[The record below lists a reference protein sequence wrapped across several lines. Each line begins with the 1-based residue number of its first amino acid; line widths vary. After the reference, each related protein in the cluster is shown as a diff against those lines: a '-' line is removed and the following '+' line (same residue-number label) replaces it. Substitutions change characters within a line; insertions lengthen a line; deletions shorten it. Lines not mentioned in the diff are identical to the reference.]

1 MAKRTL
7 RDLDLAGK
15 VVLMRVDFNV
25 PLDETLRVTD
35 DTRIRAAL
43 PSIQYV
49 IEHRGRLVLAS
60 HLGRPKGQ
68 VVDAMR
74 LAPAGKR
81 LAEILGKD
89 VKCLGDCIGPDVESA
104 AAAMGDGDVLLLE
117 NVRFHAGEE
126 KNDPDFAKA
135 LAAGKDLYVNDA
147 FGTSHRAHASTEG
160 VAHLL
165 PSALGF
171 LMEKEVTYLSKALQS
186 PEHPYLAILGGAKV
200 SDKIPVITSL
210 LDKVDALAIGGAMA
224 YTFLAA
230 RGVAVGKSRVEQ
242 DLVATSRDL
251 LAKAKD
257 KGVELLLP
265 VDHVSADDFKADAAS
280 RIEKTSISDGWM
292 GLDIGPETIALYTA
306 KVAGAKMIVWNGP
319 MGVFE
324 MLPFAE
330 GTRALA
336 KAVAAA
342 DATTIVGGGDS
353 VAAVNQF
360 GLADRI
366 THVSTGGGASLE
378 FLEGKTLPGIAAI
391 ADK

>member
-7 RDLDLAGK
+7 GDLDVAGK

-25 PLDETLRVTD
+25 PLDDAGGVKD

-43 PSIQYV
+43 PSIQHV
-49 IEHRGRLVLAS
+49 VTGGGRLVLAS
-60 HLGRPKGQ
+60 HLGRPKGK

-74 LAPAGKR
+74 LAPVGKR
-81 LAEILGKD
+81 LAEILGAD
-89 VKCLGDCIGPDVESA
+89 VKCLGDCIGPRVEA
-104 AAAMGDGDVLLLE
+104 ALAAMRDGDVVLME
-117 NVRFHAGEE
+117 NVRFHGEEE

-135 LAAGKDLYVNDA
+135 LAAGKDFYVNDA

-171 LMEKEVTYLSKALQS
+171 LMEKEVTYLSRALQH

-200 SDKIPVITSL
+200 CDKIPVITSL
-210 LDKVDALAIGGAMA
+210 LQKVDALAIGGAMA

-230 RGVAVGKSRVEQ
+230 KHVDVGKSRVEK
-242 DLVATSRDL
+242 DLLDTSRDL
-251 LAKAKD
+251 LTTAEHR
-257 KGVELLLP
+257 GVQMLLP
-265 VDHVSADDFKADAAS
+265 VDHVSADKFEADAAR
-280 RIEKTSISDGWM
+280 RIEKVSISDGWM
-292 GLDIGPETIALYTA
+292 GLDIGPETIDIYTA
-306 KVAGAKMIVWNGP
+306 KVAEARMIVWNGP

-324 MLPFAE
+324 MAPFAE

-336 KAVAAA
+336 QAVAAA

-353 VAAVNQF
+353 VAAIKEF
-360 GLADRI
+360 DLAGDI

-378 FLEGKTLPGIAAI
+378 FLEGKVLPGIAAI
-391 ADK
+391 ADE

>member
-1 MAKRTL
+1 VAKRTL
-7 RDLDLAGK
+7 HDLEVSGK

-25 PLDETLRVTD
+25 PLDDAGGVKD

-43 PSIQYV
+43 PSIRYLL
-49 IEHRGRLVLAS
+49 ENGARLALAS
-60 HLGRPKGQ
+60 HLGRPKGK

-81 LAEILGKD
+81 LGDILGAD
-89 VKCLGDCIGPDVESA
+89 VKCLDDCTGPDAEA
-104 AAAMGDGDVLLLE
+104 ALAAMADGDVVLLE
-117 NVRFHAGEE
+117 NVRFHVGEE
-126 KNDPDFAKA
+126 KNDPGFAKG

-171 LMEKEVTYLSKALQS
+171 LMEKEVAYLSKALQS
-186 PEHPYLAILGGAKV
+186 PERPYLAILGGAKV
-200 SDKIPVITSL
+200 SDKIPVIANL
-210 LDKVDALAIGGAMA
+210 IEKVDALAIGGAMA

-230 RGVAVGKSRVEQ
+230 KGIAVGKSRVED
-242 DLVATSRDL
+242 DLMASSRDL
-251 LAKAKD
+251 LAKAKR
-257 KGVELLLP
+257 KGVEMLLP
-265 VDHVSADDFKADAAS
+265 VDHVSADDFSADAAT
-280 RIEKTSISDGWM
+280 RVEKIAISDDWI
-292 GLDIGPETIALYTA
+292 GLDIGPETVALYTA
-306 KVAGAKMIVWNGP
+306 KVAAAKMVVWNGP

-324 MLPFAE
+324 MSPFAE

-353 VAAVNQF
+353 VAAIKEF
-360 GLADRI
+360 GLAGRI

-378 FLEGKTLPGIAAI
+378 FLEGKTLPGIAAV

>member
-7 RDLDLAGK
+7 HDLDVSGK

-25 PLDETLRVTD
+25 PLDDAGGVKD

-43 PSIQYV
+43 PSIRYLL
-49 IEHRGRLVLAS
+49 ENGARLALAS
-60 HLGRPKGQ
+60 HLGRPKGK
-68 VVDAMR
+68 VADAMR

-81 LAEILGKD
+81 LGDILGAD
-89 VKCLGDCIGPDVESA
+89 VKCLGDCIGSDVQA
-104 AAAMGDGDVLLLE
+104 ALAAMADGDVVLLE

-126 KNDPDFAKA
+126 KNDPDFVKA

-171 LMEKEVTYLSKALQS
+171 LMEKEVAYLSKALQS
-186 PEHPYLAILGGAKV
+186 PDRPYLAILGGAKV
-200 SDKIPVITSL
+200 SDKIPVIANL
-210 LDKVDALAIGGAMA
+210 LEKVDALAIGGAMA

-230 RGVAVGKSRVEQ
+230 KGIAVGKSRVED
-242 DLVATSRDL
+242 DLMASSRDL
-251 LAKAKD
+251 LAKAKQ
-257 KGVELLLP
+257 KGVEMLLP
-265 VDHVSADDFKADAAS
+265 VDHVSADAFSADAAT
-280 RIEKTSISDGWM
+280 RVEKIAISDDWI
-292 GLDIGPETIALYTA
+292 GLDIGPETVALYTA
-306 KVAGAKMIVWNGP
+306 KVAAAKMVVWNGP

-324 MLPFAE
+324 MSPFAE

-353 VAAVNQF
+353 VAAIKEF

>member
-7 RDLDLAGK
+7 HDLEVSGK

-25 PLDETLRVTD
+25 PLDDAGGVKD

-43 PSIQYV
+43 PSIRYLL
-49 IEHRGRLVLAS
+49 ENGARLALAS
-60 HLGRPKGQ
+60 HLGRPKGK
-68 VVDAMR
+68 VADAMR

-81 LAEILGKD
+81 LGDILGAD
-89 VKCLGDCIGPDVESA
+89 VKCLGDCIGSDVQA
-104 AAAMGDGDVLLLE
+104 ALAAMADGDVVLLE

-126 KNDPDFAKA
+126 KNDPDFVKA

-171 LMEKEVTYLSKALQS
+171 LMEKEVAYLSKALQS
-186 PEHPYLAILGGAKV
+186 PERPYLAILGGAKV
-200 SDKIPVITSL
+200 SDKIPVIANL
-210 LDKVDALAIGGAMA
+210 LEKVDALAIGGAMA

-230 RGVAVGKSRVEQ
+230 KGIAVGKSRVED
-242 DLVATSRDL
+242 DLMASARDL
-251 LAKAKD
+251 LAKAKQ
-257 KGVELLLP
+257 KGVEMLLP
-265 VDHVSADDFKADAAS
+265 VDHVSADAFSADAAT
-280 RIEKTSISDGWM
+280 RVEKISISDDWI

-306 KVAGAKMIVWNGP
+306 KVAAAKMVVWNGP

-324 MLPFAE
+324 MSPFAE

-353 VAAVNQF
+353 VAAIKEF